1 MAALKLRIPNFPPAL
16 WGLVVAYV
24 SIAINTSVV
33 SVALPPITKSL
44 HVRADQLTWIVNCT
58 PLSASALMLFAGF
71 WCQKFG
77 HKRVLITGMSILMIS
92 CVGASMVQD
101 VNQLIAFRTFSGLGS
116 ALVMPSALV
125 MAYQVVEESMRR
137 TAIGLITAAQAIGG
151 LLGPLLGGLLI
162 SYVSWRLSLVAIAPL
177 LLFAIV
183 VVLREAPSQSDELG
197 DQTQKTDLFAA
208 LYTACVGTFAVVFL
222 VNLTAADS
230 VDAGQV
236 LLILLVAVSLFLL
249 VRHERRFVNPLFRW
263 DQLKKSS
270 FLMPTLIV
278 VVVQFVYGGCI
289 FLNMQYLQ
297 LVVGMTAFHAS
308 FFVVASTLV
317 WILCSS
323 LVSPI
328 SKRLGQNTTAIFG
341 LLLASIGY
349 GLMGTAGTSPNL
361 VLLMIGF
368 VLSGCVG
375 VEPAIMIYG
384 ILSTYESDRRSIGA
398 SLNTMLMR
406 YGLSSGIA
414 VSGLILSWAYR
425 PQVAPLIGSFDEIQQ
440 KLVRGSLGGA
450 ISVSS
455 KLGGE
460 AGEAV
465 LEAARQGFA
474 HGYQHFFLISIILY
488 VACAVLIA
496 SNTFNRSKLW
506 TLHLS
511 FHPFSSK
518 SGQVDDSPR
527 A

>member
-1 MAALKLRIPNFPPAL
+1 MTALKLRIPSFPPAL

-24 SIAINTSVV
+24 AIAINTTVV

-77 HKRVLITGMSILMIS
+77 HKRVLITGMCILMIS
-92 CVGASMVQD
+92 CVGSSMVQHVD
-101 VNQLIAFRTFSGLGS
+101 QLIAFRTFSGVGS

-125 MAYQVVEESMRR
+125 MSYQVVEESMRR

-151 LLGPLLGGLLI
+151 LIGPLIGGLLI
-162 SYVSWRLSLVAIAPL
+162 SCVSWRLSLVAIAPL
-177 LLFAIV
+177 VLFAIV
-183 VVLREAPSQSDELG
+183 VVVREAPSDSVPQSH
-197 DQTQKTDLFAA
+197 KTEKSDVFAA
-208 LYTACVGTFAVVFL
+208 LYTACVGTFAIVFL
-222 VNLTAADS
+222 VSLTAAE
-230 VDAGQV
+230 AINTAQMM
-236 LLILLVAVSLFLL
+236 LLFLLAASLFLL
-249 VRHERRFVNPLFRW
+249 VRHERKFVNPLFRW
-263 DQLKKSS
+263 HQLKKPA

-278 VVVQFVYGGCI
+278 IAVQFVYGGCI

-323 LVSPI
+323 FVSPL
-328 SKRLGQNTTAIFG
+328 SKRLGQNALAIAG
-341 LLLASIGY
+341 LLLASVGY

-361 VLLMIGF
+361 PLLMIGF
-368 VLSGCVG
+368 ILSGCVG

-384 ILSTYESDRRSIGA
+384 ILGTYDSDRRSIGA

-414 VSGLILSWAYR
+414 VSGLILSWAYL
-425 PQVAPLIGSFDEIQQ
+425 PQVLPLNGSLDLVQQ

-450 ISVSS
+450 INVATS
-455 KLGGE
+455 LGGE
-460 AGEAV
+460 AGEAL
-465 LEAARQGFA
+465 LEAAKQGFA
-474 HGYQHFFLISIILY
+474 SGYHNFFMISIVLY
-488 VACAVLIA
+488 VACSALIA
-496 SNTFNRSKLW
+496 SNSLSRSRPW
-506 TLHLS
+506 ILHLS
-511 FHPFSSK
+511 AHPFARK
-518 SGQVDDSPR
+518 S
-527 A
+527 